1 MLRSSLTAASVL
13 VLAFVST
20 GCAGKLRTN
29 AGASL
34 GAYGSGHSAPSVYGQ
49 GYAGATGGAQGNV
62 GATSGAQASTGAYG
76 GAQAST
82 GAYGGAQ
89 GYGGAHGGG
98 YTAAT
103 GGGSGQQTTAGV
115 PVAPW
120 KPVFYGIPLAG
131 AQDVIFVLDRSG
143 SMSASSMG
151 VASGAPVNPLAAIAA
166 FGLQAASTARTA
178 ATLLPAAWPSRGTWS
193 LNNVL
198 PATQSKMDAAKAELI
213 GAIAALPDNTRFNVV
228 FFNETT
234 AAHAPQMIVMS
245 PMARLNAITFVSG
258 VDAGGSTAAVPA
270 LRSAYS
276 SRPYRVVFLSDGLAN
291 TGGSSHD
298 LLAEA
303 RVEMR
308 RGVRFDTVGVGSDQ
322 DAALMRSLAT
332 ESGGQT
338 VQR

>member
-1 MLRSSLTAASVL
+1 MLRSSLKAASIL

-20 GCAGKLRTN
+20 GCAAKLRTN

-34 GAYGSGHSAPSVYGQ
+34 GAYGSGQAAPSGYGQ
-49 GYAGATGGAQGNV
+49 GYAGATGGAQGYV
-62 GATSGAQASTGAYG
+62 GTSG
-76 GAQAST
+76 GAQASA

-98 YTAAT
+98 YTPAT
-103 GGGSGQQTTAGV
+103 SGGYGQQTTAGV

-120 KPVFYGIPLAG
+120 KPVFYGIPLTG

-143 SMSASSMG
+143 SMTSSSMG
-151 VASGAPVNPLAAIAA
+151 VTSGTPVNPLAAIAA

-178 ATLLPAAWPSRGTWS
+178 ATLLPATWPARGTLS
-193 LNNVL
+193 LNTVL

-213 GAIAALPDNTRFNVV
+213 GAIAALPDNTRFNIV
-228 FFNETT
+228 FFNETV
-234 AAHAPQMIVMS
+234 AAHSPQMIVMS
-245 PMARLNAITFVSG
+245 PIARLNAITFVSG
-258 VDAGGSTAAVPA
+258 VDASGSTAAVPA
-270 LRSAYS
+270 LRTAYS
-276 SRPYRVVFLSDGLAN
+276 SRPYRVVLLSDGLAN

-322 DAALMRSLAT
+322 DTVLMRSLAT
-332 ESGGQT
+332 ESSGLA